1 MAITDLD
8 YRFTERKRSQ
18 KIMDA
23 MALDPELEEQI
34 DRAGRY
40 KVFAEAKR
48 LGWDGKQPPKWV
60 WVAILSSL
68 ANPGSARPV
77 EDSA

>member
-1 MAITDLD
+1 MAIADLD

-18 KIMDA
+18 VIMDA
-23 MALDPELEEQI
+23 MVLDPELEEQI

-60 WVAILSSL
+60 WMAILSSL
-68 ANPGSARPV
+68 ANPDQSKGRA
-77 EDSA
+77 